1 MISLYIKK
9 CEFSLRRIKRIFLS
23 KLIEKL
29 ENDKLFWSASSLRS
43 SIHNVLWFRFNRDQ
57 LYILDSLKLTCLGHI
72 MLNADMLKQNYGT
85 TFNTQIEYLSNN
97 IAKTFNCSRISIA
110 THATIILDAY
120 KEEKRFRPKL
130 ILKRAYKESN
140 KKLFQNAPSHKTR
153 IRDQLFVIDEKSLKE
168 AYILSLKMPLSTIYK
183 SFNFQILN
191 RTLFTASKAYK
202 CNIRENDKC
211 IKCNEKK
218 HSSPVN

>member
-1 MISLYIKK
+1 MTN
-9 CEFSLRRIKRIFLS
+9 S
-23 KLIEKL
+23 K
-29 ENDKLFWSASSLRS
+29 SASSLRS
-43 SIHNVLWFRFNRDQ
+43 SIHNVLWFRFNREQ

-97 IAKTFNCSRISIA
+97 ITKKFNCSRRISIA
-110 THATIILDAY
+110 THTTIILDAY
-120 KEEKRFRPKL
+120 KEEKRFRPKI

-140 KKLFQNAPSHKTR
+140 KSLFKNAPSHKTR

-202 CNIRENDKC
+202 
-211 IKCNEKK
+211 
-218 HSSPVN
+218 